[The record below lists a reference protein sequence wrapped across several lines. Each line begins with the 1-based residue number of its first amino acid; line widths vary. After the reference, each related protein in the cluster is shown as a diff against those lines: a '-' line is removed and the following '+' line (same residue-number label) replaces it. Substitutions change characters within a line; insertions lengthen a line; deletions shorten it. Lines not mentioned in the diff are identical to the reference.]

1 MRTETTVNMDTLI
14 INNVSLKDYNTMKL
28 EATASQM
35 AFPYNENSLYSIITN
50 NTNKK
55 IIVLGKGSNILFSK
69 TYYSDEY
76 LFINLDLLN
85 NIYEMEGKIYAQA
98 GATLT
103 NLVWYAIE
111 KNIANLEFLED
122 IPGTIGGAIIM
133 NAGTFKDYI
142 GPLLQS
148 VRYYDYDQGKILDR
162 IPTPDDFGK
171 RTSYWA
177 KKNTIILSCI
187 LKGKDGDYSKSI
199 EEVARIKQDR
209 FNKQPRNYPNTGS
222 IFARPKNGPAG
233 IRVWEM
239 IDRVGLRG
247 YKKNGAEF
255 SQKHPGFIVNTGSAT
270 FDDIIYLVR
279 LAQNKVYTELGAELE
294 LEWKII

>member
-35 AFPYNENSLYSIITN
+35 AFPYNENSLYNIIAN

-69 TYYSDEY
+69 TYYSNEY

-85 NIYEMEGKIYAQA
+85 NIYEIEGKIYAQA

-111 KNIANLEFLED
+111 KNIENLEFLED
-122 IPGTIGGAIIM
+122 IPGTIGGTIIM

-142 GPLLQS
+142 GHLLQS
-148 VRYYDYDQGKILDR
+148 VRHYD
-162 IPTPDDFGK
+162 
-171 RTSYWA
+171 
-177 KKNTIILSCI
+177 
-187 LKGKDGDYSKSI
+187 
-199 EEVARIKQDR
+199 
-209 FNKQPRNYPNTGS
+209 
-222 IFARPKNGPAG
+222 
-233 IRVWEM
+233 
-239 IDRVGLRG
+239 
-247 YKKNGAEF
+247 
-255 SQKHPGFIVNTGSAT
+255 VN
-270 FDDIIYLVR
+270 
-279 LAQNKVYTELGAELE
+279 
-294 LEWKII
+294 